1 MEAVGALAWG
11 GVQHEEDDYTWEWL
25 DGVIHVRSRF
35 YSFNL
40 PGQDLLNDTVTA
52 GKFEGTLPE
61 LARWINENRSKPP
74 KKVLMGGEIT
84 GKGPASKLEIAEGT
98 TVEEALLD
106 AGVEVSLSDERAMA
120 QERNPFA
127 SVPALVDYVL
137 ESVAAPQ

>member
-1 MEAVGALAWG
+1 
-11 GVQHEEDDYTWEWL
+11 
-25 DGVIHVRSRF
+25 
-35 YSFNL
+35 
-40 PGQDLLNDTVTA
+40 LNDTVTG

-106 AGVEVSLSDERAMA
+106 FARASGAGWNLVLIDELTPDAPVR
-120 QERNPFA
+120 EL
-127 SVPALVDYVL
+127 PANAWLGAYLMPL
-137 ESVAAPQ
+137 ESWAP